1 MELMDKCN
9 HHSAMEDQVGT
20 SELKRVFDRYAD
32 ETISDEQ
39 TNRLLA
45 SVFSKLEE
53 SNVSCDERDHRPQRN
68 YKEVLECSY
77 A

>member
-1 MELMDKCN
+1 MDKVQ
-9 HHSAMEDQVGT
+9 HRSAMDNPARKST
-20 SELKRVFDRYAD
+20 LKQVFDLYAD

-53 SNVSCDERDHRPQRN
+53 SSVERSKRNDRPHQITFD
-68 YKEVLECSY
+68 EVLECSY